1 MYVAICHW
9 NLLTRRITSP
19 FSLLTTLTSYVA
31 GMFKQHINKQNPLG
45 TGGVLAERFA
55 ELLRVMWSEN
65 YNFISPVTFRV
76 RSSKEGLFDQIIDHL
91 FLLFIRKP

>member
-1 MYVAICHW
+1 
-9 NLLTRRITSP
+9 
-19 FSLLTTLTSYVA
+19 
-31 GMFKQHINKQNPLG
+31 MFKQHINKQNPLG

-76 RSSKEGLFDQIIDHL
+76 SSSKGRTDGPQIIDL